1 MLPKKVN
8 VAGVNYRV
16 IEVPEIDD
24 NPDVM
29 GTCLYQ
35 KSTIKIKSTLSDD
48 KKEQTFVHELLHACF
63 NEAGFN
69 EQDEDMINRVG
80 VMLYQVLKDNY
91 LDFNE
96 PIVKRVEI
104 SC

>member
-1 MLPKKVN
+1 MLPKKAN

-48 KKEQTFVHELLHACF
+48 KKRTNICPRITSRLFQ
-63 NEAGFN
+63 
-69 EQDEDMINRVG
+69 
-80 VMLYQVLKDNY
+80 
-91 LDFNE
+91 
-96 PIVKRVEI
+96 
-104 SC
+104 